1 MRVVDRRF
9 RQLFGQGGEFAAV
22 VAGDRAKYAGESVRR
37 IAREPLRNRLRV
49 AARNLQNMPITRRS
63 LVQRQKNRRRFG
75 VAYDRIDLPMAEFLA
90 TIYPFGPLLNARS
103 VQSLVLRMDSSPWII
118 RFDFTIP
125 IAFKP
130 VHCPLSGSQAISVSS

>member
-9 RQLFGQGGEFAAV
+9 RHLFGQGGEFAAV

-37 IAREPLRNRLRV
+37 IAREPLRNRLRA

-90 TIYPFGPLLNARS
+90 TIYPFWPLLNARS
-103 VQSLVLRMDSSPWII
+103 VQSLVLRMD
-118 RFDFTIP
+118 FF
-125 IAFKP
+125 
-130 VHCPLSGSQAISVSS
+130 PLDHTL

>member
-1 MRVVDRRF
+1 MRVIDRRF

-37 IAREPLRNRLRV
+37 IAREPLRNRLRA

-63 LVQRQKNRRRFG
+63 LVQRQKNRRRFD

-103 VQSLVLRMDSSPWII
+103 VQSLVLRMDFSPWII